1 MTLKQ
6 IVKRYGIITASCVI
20 YAIGF
25 CWSCMP
31 NNLIVGGFTGIAQIL
46 NAFFPV
52 LPVGITTFVLN
63 LPLFIIG
70 IRKLG
75 WQTLAG
81 SLYTIAVSSVMID
94 GINRFFSFPPTDPF
108 LAGLYGGILSG
119 IAFGFMMRQGATT
132 GGTELVAQLLKLRIS
147 SVSIGKIALVID
159 LAVITVYTI
168 TFRQFT
174 LALYSVVMLYM
185 CTTVMDK
192 VICGTTGEKM
202 AFIISEQHEFIAR
215 QLLEMDR
222 GVTLL
227 PGTGAYTKR
236 DTNVILCAFNRRF
249 IAPMKKMVKSIDPN
263 AFVIVCDV
271 HEILGK
277 GFPSDTPNS

>member
-1 MTLKQ
+1 
-6 IVKRYGIITASCVI
+6 
-20 YAIGF
+20 
-25 CWSCMP
+25 MP
-31 NNLIVGGFTGIAQIL
+31 NHLIVGGFTGIAQIL
-46 NAFFPV
+46 NAFFPI

-81 SLYTIAVSSVMID
+81 SLYTIAVSSAMID
-94 GINRFFSFPPTDPF
+94 GINSFFTFPPTDPL

-119 IAFGFMMRQGATT
+119 IAFGLMMRQGATT
-132 GGTELVAQLLKLRIS
+132 GGTELAAQLLKLRIS
-147 SVSIGKIALVID
+147 SISIGKIGLIID
-159 LAVITVYTI
+159 LAVITVYTL
-168 TFRQFT
+168 TFREFT

-185 CTTVMDK
+185 CATVMDK

-202 AFIISEQHEFIAR
+202 AFIISEQHGIIAQR
-215 QLLEMDR
+215 LLEMDR

-227 PGTGAYTKR
+227 PGVGAYTKQNT
-236 DTNVILCAFNRRF
+236 DVILCAFNRRF
-249 IAPMKKMVKSIDPN
+249 ITPLKKMVKGIDPN

-271 HEILGK
+271 HEILGE
-277 GFPSDTPNS
+277 GFPSDTPDV